1 MLTFPPVPPH
11 YAIVTS
17 WTTMQASQY
26 QLHLEAMERQQ
37 RMEESFQRALEA
49 QRLEG
54 WFSLVSPYRVHLLVE
69 MAPMTNA
76 GDNVCLLIVEG

>member
-1 MLTFPPVPPH
+1 MDPPPPPPMLTFPPVPPH

-49 QRLEG
+49 QRVQIEELREQ
-54 WFSLVSPYRVHLLVE
+54 L
-69 MAPMTNA
+69 M
-76 GDNVCLLIVEG
+76 